1 LLVFA
6 ACTNARQVVLEIDT
20 TAGVPCDIDS
30 IRIVA
35 KAAGTT
41 TIDQSL
47 KGARLPISV
56 TLLDDT
62 PHGSFM
68 VDVFGL
74 KGNVEVMHTGGPLRF
89 SDHKVTQAV
98 LLEPKCT
105 ANTPCA
111 LSNTTLSGMGLAG
124 ARLQCGANVTRYR
137 AEPAQDMFVDAC
149 LETDP
154 GARVGQVF
162 MDRTRVPVRL
172 TDLEDMLPNFGF
184 QFYGRALR
192 QIWVAKD
199 GYISFAQD
207 SPDPINVLVPGPLDR
222 DIKHTGEPP
231 PTQSIM
237 AFWDSLILGAQG
249 VCYELKGQQ
258 LRMTWEHAC
267 LVHEVEQPCPSADS
281 TNNLNFTITLDASN
295 QRVVL
300 TYGTMSA
307 GNRDRQQG
315 ATATVGLVNDA
326 TGCPVEECAL
336 ATGLCQDGVTPCGY
350 SQVFSNTVQMPGVQ
364 SIQFTPIVDP

>member
-1 LLVFA
+1 MARRRFSVTVFHPAAVTGQRGGQARLSRFPDSSELLRLSSRA
-6 ACTNARQVVLEIDT
+6 PPLRRACGARIGLARLAQSRSHRNTNS
-20 TAGVPCDIDS
+20 C
-30 IRIVA
+30 IRI
-35 KAAGTT
+35 G
-41 TIDQSL
+41 
-47 KGARLPISV
+47 
-56 TLLDDT
+56 
-62 PHGSFM
+62 
-68 VDVFGL
+68 
-74 KGNVEVMHTGGPLRF
+74 
-89 SDHKVTQAV
+89 
-98 LLEPKCT
+98 
-105 ANTPCA
+105 
-111 LSNTTLSGMGLAG
+111 
-124 ARLQCGANVTRYR
+124 
-137 AEPAQDMFVDAC
+137 
-149 LETDP
+149 
-154 GARVGQVF
+154 
-162 MDRTRVPVRL
+162 
-172 TDLEDMLPNFGF
+172 
-184 QFYGRALR
+184 
-192 QIWVAKD
+192 
-199 GYISFAQD
+199 
-207 SPDPINVLVPGPLDR
+207 
-222 DIKHTGEPP
+222 
-231 PTQSIM
+231 

-267 LVHEVEQPCPSADS
+267 LVHEVEQPCPSADN